1 MMLFTILIPALIV
14 IATIAFAA
22 KNKKKVRTIKVPVD
36 KRKF

>member
-1 MMLFTILIPALIV
+1 MMLFTILISAFIV

-22 KNKKKVRTIKVPVD
+22 KNKKKVHTIKVLVD